1 MSEAITSLSTLLISF
16 ILTVLLER
24 ALIPILSKSAKQPIY
39 EGGPAWHLVKS
50 GTPTM
55 GGLAFIIVATP
66 MLALLSFYLFSIGK
80 SANALTLL
88 LTLLFSLSNAAI
100 GIVDDLTKLKHKKN
114 AGLSPK
120 QKLVF
125 QFLVTTLYLLLIV
138 RVLNISTSVALPIG
152 KINFGFLYY
161 PLVVVML
168 VGFVNCA
175 NLTDGIDGLASSV
188 AFAISISLILLTR
201 NQIPEISYACL
212 VVVGITLGFLIF
224 NFHPAKIFMGDT
236 GSLFLGA
243 LIASLGMS
251 MSNPFIII
259 LIGGVYVIEGISVI
273 LQVFFFKTTGK
284 RLFKMAPIHHH
295 FEKIGLS
302 EIKICII
309 AVTATALFS
318 AIAYWLI

>member
-1 MSEAITSLSTLLISF
+1 MTEVITSLSTLLISF
-16 ILTVLLER
+16 VLTVLLER

-39 EGGPAWHLVKS
+39 EGGPVWHLVKN

-55 GGLAFIIVATP
+55 GGLAFIIVATTV
-66 MLALLSFYLFSIGK
+66 LSLLSFYLFSAGK
-80 SANALTLL
+80 SENALTLL
-88 LTLLFSLSNAAI
+88 LTLLFSLSNAVI
-100 GIVDDLTKLKHKKN
+100 GIIDDLTKLKNKKN
-114 AGLSPK
+114 AGLTPK
-120 QKLVF
+120 QKLIF
-125 QFLVTTLYLLLIV
+125 QFLIATLYLLLIV
-138 RVLNISTSVALPIG
+138 RVSNISTTVTLPIG
-152 KINFGFLYY
+152 KIDFGFTYY
-161 PLVVVML
+161 PLIIVML

-188 AFAISISLILLTR
+188 AFAISLSLIFLTR
-201 NQIPEISYACL
+201 NRIPEVSYACL
-212 VVVGITLGFLIF
+212 TLTGITLAFLIF

-243 LIASLGMS
+243 LIASIGMS

-295 FEKIGLS
+295 LEKSGLS

-309 AVTATALFS
+309 AVTATSLFS
-318 AIAYWLI
+318 AVAYWLS

>member
-39 EGGPAWHLVKS
+39 DGGPAWHLVKS

-66 MLALLSFYLFSIGK
+66 ILSLLSFYLFSIGK

-138 RVLNISTSVALPIG
+138 RVLNISTSVTLPIG

-201 NQIPEISYACL
+201 HQIPEIFYACL
-212 VVVGITLGFLIF
+212 VLIGITLGFLVF

-243 LIASLGMS
+243 LIAPLGMS
-251 MSNPFIII
+251 MNNPFIIT

-284 RLFKMAPIHHH
+284 RLFKMAPLHHH

-318 AIAYWLI
+318 SIAYWLI